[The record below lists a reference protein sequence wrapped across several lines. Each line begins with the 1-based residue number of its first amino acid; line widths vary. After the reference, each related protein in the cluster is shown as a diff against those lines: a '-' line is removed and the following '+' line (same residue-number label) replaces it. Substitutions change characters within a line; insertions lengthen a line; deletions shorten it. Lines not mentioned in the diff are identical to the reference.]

1 MHVVVLGAGLAGLAT
16 AYELCRAGRS
26 VTVIDKED
34 YAGGMATS
42 WKNGPYWLDHGP
54 HRFHSRD
61 KQLIEHLYE
70 VLDNEVVIR
79 ERLSRIYL
87 KGKFFHYPLK
97 AQNVL
102 ANMPKRV
109 LLRAGFDYM
118 SIRIQQ

>member
-16 AYELCRAGRS
+16 AYELRRAGTA
-26 VTVIDKED
+26 VTVIEKED
-34 YAGGMATS
+34 YAGGMACS
-42 WKNGPYWLDHGP
+42 WKVGPYWLDHGP

-70 VLDNEVVIR
+70 ILDNEVVIR
-79 ERLSRIYL
+79 ERLSRIYMQ
-87 KGKFFHYPLK
+87 GKFFHYPLK

-109 LLRAGFDYM
+109 LVRAGWDYL
-118 SIRIQQ
+118 